1 LHPLTA
7 KKFNNADPIVTT
19 SSIFAGYAA
28 ALRCELI
35 ERSTELAE
43 RDKIPHSF
51 TYGEMPAIIFEPC
64 DETQTHGNFLS
75 ASYRAIVANA
85 GWRRRLGKVHT
96 GFGKSQSP
104 FRNSRACELDSCTSS
119 DALLM
124 NIFCH
129 PRAIAGQG
137 LRVLLGLDEGAIPE
151 FGFRA
156 RVPLFS
162 GKFDR
167 TEVDLRL
174 GEHLLEAKLTEADFQ
189 SKQKKY
195 LEAYRDLK
203 EVFDLKLL
211 PHRGEV
217 YFGYQ
222 LIRNVLAA
230 HAQDCSFCVLADE
243 RRPDLKEMWYS
254 VLQAVKPVNLRLRCK
269 MLTWQELAEVV
280 PRDLQIFLAKKYG
293 IVANG
298 KN

>member
-1 LHPLTA
+1 VLSVP
-7 KKFNNADPIVTT
+7 
-19 SSIFAGYAA
+19 IFAGYAA

-35 ERSTELAE
+35 ERSRQLAE
-43 RDKIPHSF
+43 RNRIPHSF
-51 TYGEMPAIIFEPC
+51 TYGEMPAVVFEPY
-64 DETQTHGNFLS
+64 EEGQAHGNFMP
-75 ASYRAIVANA
+75 ATYRSIMTNA
-85 GWRRRLGKVHT
+85 GWQRRLMKVHT
-96 GFGKSQSP
+96 ALGKSHSP

-129 PRAIAGQG
+129 PRAIKSEELQA
-137 LRVLLGLDEGAIPE
+137 LLGVDKSAVPE
-151 FGFRA
+151 FGVRA
-156 RVPLFS
+156 RVPLLN
-162 GKFDR
+162 GRFDR

-174 GEHLLEAKLTEADFQ
+174 GDLLIEAKLTESDFQ

-211 PHRGEV
+211 PHKGEV

-230 HAQDCSFCVLADE
+230 NAQDCSFCVLADE

-269 MLTWQELAEVV
+269 MLTWQEVAEVL
-280 PRDLQIFLAKKYG
+280 PRDLQRFLAEKYG
-293 IVANG
+293 ILPNG
-298 KN
+298 N